1 MDGMRAAIVS
11 LIALAACSMQAAPYE
26 PGESGA
32 AESLTGPLSFQ
43 LSQTDGPLEVRLAG
57 LETPEPDRTRDALA
71 ALVEGEIVQLA
82 YAGAR
87 RDRYE
92 RALAQVYT
100 GPEADPVWVQAELVS
115 SGEARV
121 LSHADNRAPIADLLR
136 LEAVARREGRGLW
149 AEPAHRVRD
158 PHPDALAQDIG
169 SVQLVE
175 GRIIEAT
182 RLRSGRTYLNFG
194 TDYRTDFTVM
204 FDAEDEALFDAAGIT
219 AETLETRRVR
229 VRGWIEDENGPMIR
243 IDHPDRIEL
252 LDD

>member
-1 MDGMRAAIVS
+1 M
-11 LIALAACSMQAAPYE
+11 
-26 PGESGA
+26 
-32 AESLTGPLSFQ
+32 
-43 LSQTDGPLEVRLAG
+43 
-57 LETPEPDRTRDALA
+57 
-71 ALVEGEIVQLA
+71 
-82 YAGAR
+82 
-87 RDRYE
+87 
-92 RALAQVYT
+92 
-100 GPEADPVWVQAELVS
+100 
-115 SGEARV
+115 
-121 LSHADNRAPIADLLR
+121 
-136 LEAVARREGRGLW
+136 
-149 AEPAHRVRD
+149 
-158 PHPDALAQDIG
+158 
-169 SVQLVE
+169 E